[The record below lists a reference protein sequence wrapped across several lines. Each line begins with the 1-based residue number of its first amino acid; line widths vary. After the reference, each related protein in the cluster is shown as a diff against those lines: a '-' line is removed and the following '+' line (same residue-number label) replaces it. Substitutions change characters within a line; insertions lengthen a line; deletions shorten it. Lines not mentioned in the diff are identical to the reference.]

1 MKTLENWENVW
12 YILKISPQ
20 ILSDYYSA
28 WHGRETQWIFVR
40 TIKYSWYATHGC
52 SNTLWSFSFYF
63 FLVLCLERSS
73 LAVVK
78 LCHIQE
84 SLGDLFTTQ
93 SAGPHPWSFWFKRSA
108 WGLRSHTSN
117 TQRWCSAAGAWPTF
131 WEPCSLY
138 HDERV
143 TIHLRAKKCSSP
155 LILRSF
161 DSHLFNR
168 LEQLLYAAQASTKD
182 AREKNVLR
190 LFVLLSECGSQD

>member
-1 MKTLENWENVW
+1 MFD
-12 YILKISPQ
+12 ISWKFH
-20 ILSDYYSA
+20 L
-28 WHGRETQWIFVR
+28 
-40 TIKYSWYATHGC
+40 KYSVTITVPGMEERPSEFLWEEQL
-52 SNTLWSFSFYF
+52 NTAGMQLMGVPIHCGHFPFIF

-190 LFVLLSECGSQD
+190 LFVHLSECGSQD